1 MKLADAK
8 SSTYI
13 DLNKNNNKQ
22 DPIFRVGKHVR
33 IMTYK
38 NISVKRLHS
47 KLV

>member
-8 SSTYI
+8 SRTCI
-13 DLNKNNNKQ
+13 DFDKNNNKQ
-22 DPIFRVGKHVR
+22 GPIFRVGNHVR